1 MRVCVVGSGAREHV
15 LAHVLGRTADV
26 VVTPGSPGIP
36 GSMAAPPAEVD
47 ADLYVVG
54 PEAPLVAGLADQLR
68 GAGRLVFGPGADGA
82 RLEGSKAFMK
92 ELVSAAGVPTA
103 RYQAFSEV
111 GPALDFLRSLPG
123 PWVTKTDGLAAGKGV
138 LVAPTLAEAAADVR
152 AKLSGES
159 FGDAGRTVVIEE
171 GMTGPELS
179 LLVVCDGTRAVPL
192 APAQDFK
199 RVGDGD
205 TGPNTGG
212 MGAYSPVPAVS
223 DDVVADVMDRFIGP
237 TLAELRRRGIDY
249 RGVLY
254 AGLMLTP
261 EGPKLVEYNVRF
273 GDPEAQVVL
282 PRLTG
287 DLAELLAAAAAGDLS
302 AAPPPAF
309 VRRRGGHRRPGVRG
323 LPGGAP
329 HRGRDR
335 GRRRGRGH
343 GRHGVLRRCRGRRG
357 RPPGHRRR
365 PCAGRHRHGAYGGGR
380 TRPRVPGRRLHH
392 VAGTP
397 PPHRHRTG
405 GSERMSAHKVAIL
418 MGSASDKDKM
428 APAAGT
434 LARYG
439 VEADVRVMSAHRTP
453 AIVAEFAS
461 SARANGYSADH
472 LRRRH
477 GRPPR
482 RGGRRSHDAPGHR
495 RAADRRRAQR
505 RGRPLCHG
513 PDAQGHP
520 RRHCGDRRRHE
531 RRPPGGPVARGH
543 RRRPDQGAPPPP
555 RGDDPR

>member
-36 GSMAAPPAEVD
+36 GSVAAPPAEVH

-54 PEAPLVAGLADQLR
+54 PEAPLVAGLADELR

-82 RLEGSKAFMK
+82 HLEGSKAFMK

-138 LVAPTLAEAAADVR
+138 LVAPTLAEAEADVR

-159 FGDAGRTVVIEE
+159 FGDAGRTIVIEE

-212 MGAYSPVPAVS
+212 MGAYSPVPAAS
-223 DDVVADVMDRFIGP
+223 GDVVADVMDRFIGP

-261 EGPKLVEYNVRF
+261 AGPKLVEYNVRF

-309 VRRRGGHRRPGVRG
+309 APDAAVTVVLASEGYPVAPRTGDVIEGIAEAEAT
-323 LPGGAP
+323 GAT
-329 HRGRDR
+329 
-335 GRRRGRGH
+335 
-343 GRHGVLRRCRGRRG
+343 VF
-357 RPPGHRRR
+357 
-365 PCAGRHRHGAYGGGR
+365 CAGVAAGEGGR
-380 TRPRVPGRRLHH
+380 LVTAGGRVLAVTGTGPSVAAARDHAYRAAGCISWPGLHH
-392 VAGTP
+392 
-397 PPHRHRTG
+397 RTDIAR
-405 GSERMSAHKVAIL
+405 EA
-418 MGSASDKDKM
+418 AS
-428 APAAGT
+428 G
-434 LARYG
+434 
-439 VEADVRVMSAHRTP
+439 
-453 AIVAEFAS
+453 
-461 SARANGYSADH
+461 
-472 LRRRH
+472 
-477 GRPPR
+477 
-482 RGGRRSHDAPGHR
+482 
-495 RAADRRRAQR
+495 
-505 RGRPLCHG
+505 
-513 PDAQGHP
+513 
-520 RRHCGDRRRHE
+520 
-531 RRPPGGPVARGH
+531 
-543 RRRPDQGAPPPP
+543 
-555 RGDDPR
+555 